1 MTRSILTHFFRQ
13 TQPPS
18 GAQSFFVKHSVYL
31 RALTLCLCIMQILL
45 PSSAAA
51 WDETGHRL
59 SASVA
64 LRYLDFDTQRE
75 LLTLLQQHPRYQ
87 QDFVGQMPTEL
98 VDAPP
103 ERQLGWLLGQAA
115 YWPDIARGFNDS
127 EREKYSRPS
136 WHYIDGAWL
145 RDSANV
151 QGNVYINRPP
161 APEIQGADGSAI
173 TSERDA
179 DNVVTALDYNTRV
192 LADDEAEPAQRA
204 VALCWVLHLMG
215 DIHQPLHSGSLYS
228 AELFATGDRGG
239 NAIRVGESNLHSVW
253 DRAMRGADKQSR
265 NLLYAATYED
275 LSGRESDWTLWLAE
289 SRKILIPSVYNDALL
304 DAIANADSIGAERLP
319 NQSLSDDYVAEMIS
333 IASDRLGLAGLRL
346 AIWFQNEL
354 PAEAPSPSRDPD

>member
-1 MTRSILTHFFRQ
+1 MTRPAHFFHFPSILCSA
-13 TQPPS
+13 PS
-18 GAQSFFVKHSVYL
+18 LVSLCLRSA
-31 RALTLCLCIMQILL
+31 RALVICLGVMQILL
-45 PSSAAA
+45 PDAAKA

-59 SASVA
+59 SANVA

-87 QDFVGQMPTEL
+87 QDFVSQMPADL
-98 VDAPP
+98 IDSPP

-151 QGNVYINRPP
+151 QGNVYVNRPP
-161 APEIQGADGSAI
+161 APELQGVAKSAI
-173 TSERDA
+173 RSEREA
-179 DNVVTALDYNTRV
+179 DNIVTALDYNTRV
-192 LADDEAEPAQRA
+192 LADDNAEPAQRA

-265 NLLYAATYED
+265 SLLYAATYED

-289 SRKILIPSVYNDALL
+289 SREFLVPSVYNDSLL
-304 DAIANADSIGAERLP
+304 TAITSADSSGAERLS
-319 NQSLSDDYVAEMIS
+319 NQSLSDDYVNEMIG

-354 PAEAPSPSRDPD
+354 PPLTAP

>member
-1 MTRSILTHFFRQ
+1 MTRSILAHFFPKTR
-13 TQPPS
+13 PLS
-18 GAQSFFVKHSVYL
+18 CAQSFITKHGASL
-31 RALTLCLCIMQILL
+31 RALALCLSIIQILL
-45 PSSAAA
+45 PSPAAA

-64 LRYLDFDTQRE
+64 QRVLDFDTQRE

-98 VDAPP
+98 ADAPP

-127 EREKYSRPS
+127 EREKYSRPD

-151 QGNVYINRPP
+151 QGNIYVNRPP
-161 APEIQGADGSAI
+161 APEIRGADGSAI
-173 TSERDA
+173 ISERDA

-204 VALCWVLHLMG
+204 VALCWVLHLIG

-253 DRAMRGADKQSR
+253 DRAMRGADSQSR
-265 NLLYAATYED
+265 SLLYAATYED

-289 SRKILIPSVYNDALL
+289 SREFLVPSVYNDSLL
-304 DAIANADSIGAERLP
+304 AAITSADNSGAERLP
-319 NQSLSDDYVAEMIS
+319 NQSLSDGYVAEMIS

-354 PAEAPSPSRDPD
+354 PAEVPKTSRDPD

>member
-1 MTRSILTHFFRQ
+1 MTRPAYFFQFPTFLCSALSCVSLRL
-13 TQPPS
+13 PF
-18 GAQSFFVKHSVYL
+18 A
-31 RALTLCLCIMQILL
+31 RALVVCLGVMQILL
-45 PSSAAA
+45 PGAAKA

-59 SASVA
+59 SANVA

-87 QDFVGQMPTEL
+87 QDFVGQMPADL
-98 VDAPP
+98 IDSPP

-151 QGNVYINRPP
+151 QGNIYVNRPP
-161 APEIQGADGSAI
+161 AQEIQGVAGSAI

-179 DNVVTALDYNTRV
+179 DNVVTALDYTTRV
-192 LADDEAEPAQRA
+192 LADGDAEPAQRA

-289 SRKILIPSVYNDALL
+289 SREFLVPSVYDDSLL
-304 DAIANADSIGAERLP
+304 AAIASADSSGAERLP
-319 NQSLSDDYVAEMIS
+319 NQTLSDDYVNEMIS

-354 PAEAPSPSRDPD
+354 PPATAP

>member
-1 MTRSILTHFFRQ
+1 MTRSILAHFFPKTR
-13 TQPPS
+13 PLS
-18 GAQSFFVKHSVYL
+18 CAQSFITKHGVSL
-31 RALTLCLCIMQILL
+31 RALALCLSIIQILL
-45 PSSAAA
+45 PSPVAA

-98 VDAPP
+98 ADAPP

-127 EREKYSRPS
+127 EREKYSRPD

-151 QGNVYINRPP
+151 QGNIYVNRPP
-161 APEIQGADGSAI
+161 APEIRGADGSAI
-173 TSERDA
+173 ISERDA

-204 VALCWVLHLMG
+204 VALCWVLHLIG

-253 DRAMRGADKQSR
+253 DRAMRGADSQSR
-265 NLLYAATYED
+265 SLLYAATYED

-289 SRKILIPSVYNDALL
+289 SREFLVPSVYDDSLL
-304 DAIANADSIGAERLP
+304 AAITSADNSGAERLP
-319 NQSLSDDYVAEMIS
+319 NQSLSDGYVAEMIS

-354 PAEAPSPSRDPD
+354 PAEVPKTSRDPD

>member
-1 MTRSILTHFFRQ
+1 MTRASITR
-13 TQPPS
+13 PS
-18 GAQSFFVKHSVYL
+18 HHSNPLYSAQVLLL
-31 RALTLCLCIMQILL
+31 RSLGFCLGLTLVLL
-45 PSSAAA
+45 AGMAQA

-59 SASVA
+59 SANVA

-87 QDFVGQMPTEL
+87 QDFVQQMPAEL

-151 QGNVYINRPP
+151 QGNVYVNRSP
-161 APEIQGADGSAI
+161 AQEIEGVARSAVTI
-173 TSERDA
+173 ESDA
-179 DNVVTALDYNTRV
+179 DNVATALDYNTRV
-192 LADDEAEPAQRA
+192 LADGNAISAKRA

-253 DRAMRGADKQSR
+253 DRAMRGADEQAR
-265 NLLYAATYED
+265 GLLYAAAYENF
-275 LSGRESDWTLWLAE
+275 SGRQSDWTLWLAE
-289 SRKILIPSVYNDALL
+289 SREYLVPSVYNDSLL
-304 DAIANADSIGAERLP
+304 AAITTADSSGEKRLP
-319 NQSLSDDYVAEMIS
+319 NQSLSDDYVTEMIN
-333 IASDRLGLAGLRL
+333 IASERLGLAGLRL

-354 PAEAPSPSRDPD
+354 PAETTP

>member
-1 MTRSILTHFFRQ
+1 MTRSILAHFFPKTR
-13 TQPPS
+13 PLS
-18 GAQSFFVKHSVYL
+18 CAQSFITKHGVSM
-31 RALTLCLCIMQILL
+31 RALSLCLSIIQILL
-45 PSSAAA
+45 PSPAAA

-64 LRYLDFDTQRE
+64 LQYLDFDTQRE

-98 VDAPP
+98 ADAPP

-127 EREKYSRPS
+127 EREKYSRPD

-151 QGNVYINRPP
+151 QGNIYVNRPP
-161 APEIQGADGSAI
+161 APEIRGADGSAI
-173 TSERDA
+173 ISERDA

-204 VALCWVLHLMG
+204 VALCWVLHLIG
-215 DIHQPLHSGSLYS
+215 GIHQPLHSGSLYS

-253 DRAMRGADKQSR
+253 DRAMRGADSQSR
-265 NLLYAATYED
+265 SLLYAATYED

-289 SRKILIPSVYNDALL
+289 SREFLVPSVYNDSLL
-304 DAIANADSIGAERLP
+304 AAITSADNSGAERLP
-319 NQSLSDDYVAEMIS
+319 NQSLSDGYVAEMIS

-354 PAEAPSPSRDPD
+354 PAEVPKTSRDPD